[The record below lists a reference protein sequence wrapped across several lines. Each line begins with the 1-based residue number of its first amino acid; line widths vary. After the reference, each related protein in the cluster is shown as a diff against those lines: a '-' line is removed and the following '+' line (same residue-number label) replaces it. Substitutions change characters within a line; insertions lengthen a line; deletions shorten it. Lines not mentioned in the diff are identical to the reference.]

1 MAHQLAKG
9 NAADPKEDAA
19 FIKQME
25 AAGAPKELIEKQRI
39 HAASSDEIEVLNS
52 CYPAVEW
59 FFQVYDLLRWNQ
71 HFCLGLDV
79 VAVEA
84 DARMRGIEINPSD
97 YQNLRTLTAYY
108 SDAINEES
116 A

>member
-1 MAHQLAKG
+1 
-9 NAADPKEDAA
+9 
-19 FIKQME
+19 ME
-25 AAGAPKELIEKQRI
+25 AAGAPKEVIEKQRLN
-39 HAASSDEIEVLNS
+39 ANSDTVIEVLNV

-84 DARMRGIEINPSD
+84 DARMRGLEINPKD
-97 YQNLRTLTAYY
+97 YQHLRTLTAYY
-108 SDAINEES
+108 SDVINEES
-116 A
+116 S